1 MFTGLLR
8 HAARRPVDAPSSLC
22 AVAAFGLAVA
32 IRIPSIRIPSIR
44 IRIPSVRIPS
54 ICIPSI
60 CIPSICIPSICIPSV
75 RITFRGA
82 VVRGL
87 WGRICRRSG
96 RAAGCATN
104 DERAQGHKH
113 E

>member
-1 MFTGLLR
+1 RISG
-8 HAARRPVDAPSSLC
+8 
-22 AVAAFGLAVA
+22 
-32 IRIPSIRIPSIR
+32 IRISGIRISG
-44 IRIPSVRIPS
+44 
-54 ICIPSI
+54 ICISG
-60 CIPSICIPSICIPSV
+60 ICIPSV